1 MNPVTRL
8 AHAAR
13 RLALWRGSLFGQVAV
28 ALGLMMSAMAPGV
41 EAQASADASR
51 VLAEPFYDVDS
62 EGRLLRIDYQAGSAK
77 VLANLDPESPSP
89 MLVNAWVLE
98 NPGFVTQPRAEHPGY
113 ALLLY
118 QEAYDIGPAGARVHL
133 LSLADGSLRETSLV
147 LYVAGQGIAPIVRPL
162 AADWAY
168 VEYTHWPSGE
178 QRRFIFDPARN
189 AVLGASE
196 ESLGRLD
203 VLTLSADRSRLYHAV
218 RFSGTVRQLEPA
230 TGRLVGSTDLCAA
243 LTGDRLDFCAV
254 QEVDP
259 SGQAVV
265 WERSDD
271 MNEVRI
277 HLMRVDGTTI
287 ASSGPVPFF
296 VGSFRIREREGET
309 IVVCAEEERAQ
320 RRTGRVL
327 TFQVAEGRISSP
339 QVTEET
345 VRRPLGYASLIE
357 ISSWFYGRLPTR
369 TFPTAMLDDVRKW
382 GAEFR
387 DLARKR
393 TEEALAKGEARPLQ
407 IEGESR

>member
-1 MNPVTRL
+1 MTRL
-8 AHAAR
+8 AQESR
-13 RLALWRGSLFGQVAV
+13 RLAAGRGRLVGQVAV
-28 ALGLMMSAMAPGV
+28 ALALLMPAMALGV
-41 EAQASADASR
+41 EARARVEASR
-51 VLAEPFYDVDS
+51 VLDEPFYDVDS
-62 EGRLLRIDYQAGSAK
+62 EGRLLRIDYQAGTAK
-77 VLANLDPESPSP
+77 VLATLDPESPSP
-89 MLVNAWVLE
+89 MLVDAWVLE
-98 NPGFVTQPRAEHPGY
+98 NPGFVTQPRAEVPGY

-118 QEAYDIGPAGARVHL
+118 QEAYGIGPSGARIHL

-147 LYVAGQGIAPIVRPL
+147 LYVAGRGIAPIVRPL

-178 QRRFIFDPARN
+178 QRRFIFDLARN
-189 AVLGASE
+189 AVLGTSE

-203 VLTLSADRSRLYHAV
+203 VLTLSADRSRLYHVA

-243 LTGDRLDFCAV
+243 LTGDRLEYCTV

-259 SGQAVV
+259 SGRAVV

-271 MNEVRI
+271 MSEARI

-287 ASSGPVPFF
+287 ASSEPVPFF

-309 IVVCAEEERAQ
+309 IVVCAEEERMQ
-320 RRTGRVL
+320 RTTGRVL

-339 QVTEET
+339 RVTEEAD
-345 VRRPLGYASLIE
+345 RRPLGYASLIE

-369 TFPTAMLDDVRKW
+369 TFPPEMLDDVREW
-382 GAEFR
+382 GVEFR
-387 DLARKR
+387 ELARKR
-393 TEEALAKGEARPLQ
+393 TEEALSNGEARPLQ
-407 IEGESR
+407 IEGEPR